1 MSPLPDELRAR
12 LAQEIAAAE
21 HPREQIINV
30 MYALQKHYG
39 YFSDEAV
46 HQAAAL
52 MHMTPLEI
60 EELAT
65 FYDFIYREP
74 VGIYVIHVCDGVVC
88 WMFNEMS
95 VFDYLC
101 RKLGVEAGAV
111 TADGLFTVLPTACI
125 GYCDHAPAML
135 INGVM
140 YGPLTPEKIDAI
152 LEKLRAESVDLVV
165 SR

>member
-1 MSPLPDELRAR
+1 MSNLPDELRAR

-60 EELAT
+60 EE
-65 FYDFIYREP
+65 
-74 VGIYVIHVCDGVVC
+74 VGKYVIHVCDGVVC

-101 RKLGVEAGAV
+101 RKLGVDAGAV
-111 TADGLFTVLPTACI
+111 TADGLFTVLPAACI